1 MTTTRVE
8 QAPVDLAATRIR
20 VDGVLDRFL
29 RGKASAD
36 PTLPGEITDTLRA
49 FLFAG
54 GKRIRPLLCVLGWHA
69 AHGATPVPQPVIQV
83 AAALE
88 LFHAAVL
95 IHDDII
101 DNSDT
106 RRDHPTVHRA
116 LTALHPERRDPARF
130 GRHAAIV
137 LGDLAMVWSA
147 ELLHTA
153 RLTGRQ
159 LRTALEVLDGMRADV
174 MYGQYLDLLTTAC
187 PSGDLDR
194 ALDIIRY
201 KTASYTCE
209 RPLVLGALLADP
221 APGIP
226 AALAAY
232 ARPLGEAFQL
242 RDDLLGVYG
251 DPARTGK
258 SNIED
263 LREGKHT
270 ALVALAFTHADP
282 EQSARLSAM
291 LGDPSLDEQQAAECR
306 EILCATALARV
317 EGMIRTRSEQ
327 AYQAL
332 EQAPIP
338 LAVIRTLQHL
348 ADDAIARTG

>member
-8 QAPVDLAATRIR
+8 QAPVDLAAARIR

-29 RGKASAD
+29 CAKAGDD
-36 PTLPGEITDTLRA
+36 PALPAEITETLRA

-69 AHGATPVPQPVIQV
+69 AYGTTPAPQPVVQV

-101 DNSDT
+101 DNSAT

-116 LTALHPERRDPARF
+116 LAERHRARRDPERF
-130 GRHAAIV
+130 GTHAALV

-153 RLTGRQ
+153 ALSARQ
-159 LRTALEVLDGMRADV
+159 LRTALNVLDGMRADV
-174 MYGQYLDLLTTAC
+174 MYGQYLDLLTTAR
-187 PSGDLDR
+187 PSCDLDR
-194 ALDIIRY
+194 ALDVVRY

-258 SNIED
+258 SNIDD

-270 ALVALAFTHADP
+270 ALVALAFAHADATQA
-282 EQSARLSAM
+282 ERLAAL
-291 LGDPSLDEQQAAECR
+291 LGDPELDERQAVECR
-306 EILCATALARV
+306 EILSATALSRV
-317 EGMIRTRSEQ
+317 EGMIRARSEQ
-327 AYQAL
+327 ARHAL
-332 EQAPIP
+332 AQAPIP
-338 LAVIRTLQHL
+338 IAVIQTLRHL
-348 ADDAIARTG
+348 ADDAVARAG